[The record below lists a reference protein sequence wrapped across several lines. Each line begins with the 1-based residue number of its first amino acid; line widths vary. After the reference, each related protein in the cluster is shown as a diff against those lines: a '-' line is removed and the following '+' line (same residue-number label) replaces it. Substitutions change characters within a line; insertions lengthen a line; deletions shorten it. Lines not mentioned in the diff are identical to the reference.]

1 MLGTAQNWSA
11 TMLQIFGENG
21 KPRTRLTV
29 ASDGTSILE
38 VIDSGERV
46 RVLVGVKDNGS
57 PRIWLG
63 NEAGKI
69 VWRAP

>member
-1 MLGTAQNWSA
+1 
-11 TMLQIFGENG
+11 
-21 KPRTRLTV
+21 
-29 ASDGTSILE
+29 
-38 VIDSGERV
+38 
-46 RVLVGVKDNGS
+46 VGVKDNGS